1 MLVKINQFSIRQ
13 QCDLLD
19 VNRSGL
25 YYHPVPESAENLLY
39 IRLLDEQYTED
50 PTYGVERMTAHLQ
63 RLGYR
68 VNPKRVRRLL
78 RTMGL
83 NANNPSP
90 DTSKTNPDHK
100 VLPSLLRGVSAEYC
114 DHIWSTDIT
123 YIRLEKGF
131 VYLMAV
137 IDWYSRYVLG

>member
-25 YYHPVPESAENLLY
+25 YSHPVPESAENLLY
-39 IRLLDEQYTED
+39 TRLLDEQYTED

-83 NANNPSP
+83 DANGAGC
-90 DTSKTNPDHK
+90 K
-100 VLPSLLRGVSAEYC
+100 
-114 DHIWSTDIT
+114 
-123 YIRLEKGF
+123 
-131 VYLMAV
+131 
-137 IDWYSRYVLG
+137 